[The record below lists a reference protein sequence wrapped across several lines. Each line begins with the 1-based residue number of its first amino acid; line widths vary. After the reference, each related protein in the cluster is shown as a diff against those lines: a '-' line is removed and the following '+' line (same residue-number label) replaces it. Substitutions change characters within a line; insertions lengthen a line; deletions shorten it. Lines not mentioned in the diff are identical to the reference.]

1 EQGSRRTPS
10 GRAEL
15 LRLLWEMVYEFV
27 ECFAAPDPAPHLTPE
42 KRADLLE
49 GLGALRVVLPGHRP
63 VHLAQRV
70 LTRRRHSPGEEATT
84 AGIRPGVVRG
94 RSCCCSRSHLFVPN
108 RVLFCLLR

>member
-1 EQGSRRTPS
+1 
-10 GRAEL
+10 
-15 LRLLWEMVYEFV
+15 MVYEFV

-70 LTRRRHSPGEEATT
+70 LTRRWHPPRRGPGS
-84 AGIRPGVVRG
+84 IVLLQPLSFVRP
-94 RSCCCSRSHLFVPN
+94 
-108 RVLFCLLR
+108 